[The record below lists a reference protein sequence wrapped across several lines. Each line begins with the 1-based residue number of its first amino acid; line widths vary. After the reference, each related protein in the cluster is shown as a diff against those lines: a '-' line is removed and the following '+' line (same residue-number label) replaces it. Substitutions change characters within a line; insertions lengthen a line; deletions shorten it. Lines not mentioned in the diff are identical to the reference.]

1 MSKIIDNKDNEICL
15 KSTGSSENE
24 ENSIF
29 SNLSIPNET
38 NNIEQKNITTTII
51 DLDLNFSC
59 EEAVDSPLFELYK
72 NVTENKV
79 FNSNQIENN
88 KEKLNDTKLLKLKRK
103 KIIDNKNVFSK
114 REENLE
120 DQYCKKESRVIKFA
134 KRFRKKFKMNFYK
147 KRKKSIKS
155 NESNMIDFNKENYNY
170 NQNNEVHIFPCE
182 NSNDNNSVY
191 SISPTI
197 TTGSEL
203 NEISICEERTSSTSN
218 IEENDQNEIFW
229 IIYKS
234 NLYLKNISEI

>member
-29 SNLSIPNET
+29 SNLSISNET
-38 NNIEQKNITTTII
+38 NNIEQKNITII
-51 DLDLNFSC
+51 DLDSNFSC
-59 EEAVDSPLFELYK
+59 EENVDPLFELYK
-72 NVTENKV
+72 NVTDDKV
-79 FNSNQIENN
+79 FNSKQTENN
-88 KEKLNDTKLLKLKRK
+88 KEKLKDTKLLKLKRK
-103 KIIDNKNVFSK
+103 KNNDNKNVFSK
-114 REENLE
+114 RKENLE
-120 DQYCKKESRVIKFA
+120 DQFCKKESRVIKFA

-170 NQNNEVHIFPCE
+170 YQNNEVNIFRCE
-182 NSNDNNSVY
+182 NSNDYYSD

-197 TTGSEL
+197 TTTGYEL

-229 IIYKS
+229 IIDKS
-234 NLYLKNISEI
+234 YLYLKNISEI